1 VEALNDGGGA
11 EPLVMLATGVQELPE
26 FFCQEYPYRPDL
38 RPGDYVFLEVSDS
51 GRGIA
56 PEIMGSLFEP
66 RVSTRGE
73 GHGWGLANVL
83 QLVQGMNGAV
93 DVHTTEGAGSTF
105 LIYLPALSE
114 PGAERDRRTPSP
126 DLTVAGALGDGH
138 GYESVVLYIDDDL
151 RLHRSVARLLRQNDF
166 HVEVA
171 SGGREGLR
179 RCEALGPRLAAVV
192 LDLTMPDMNG
202 LEVLR
207 RLREQQPWLPVL
219 LVSGYS
225 ERMDEL
231 PLDERTRFLEKPLM
245 TESLASTL
253 HDMVSLGRGTLS
265 Y

>member
-1 VEALNDGGGA
+1 
-11 EPLVMLATGVQELPE
+11 
-26 FFCQEYPYRPDL
+26 
-38 RPGDYVFLEVSDS
+38 
-51 GRGIA
+51 
-56 PEIMGSLFEP
+56 
-66 RVSTRGE
+66 
-73 GHGWGLANVL
+73 
-83 QLVQGMNGAV
+83 
-93 DVHTTEGAGSTF
+93 
-105 LIYLPALSE
+105 
-114 PGAERDRRTPSP
+114 
-126 DLTVAGALGDGH
+126 
-138 GYESVVLYIDDDL
+138 
-151 RLHRSVARLLRQNDF
+151 VARLLRQNDF